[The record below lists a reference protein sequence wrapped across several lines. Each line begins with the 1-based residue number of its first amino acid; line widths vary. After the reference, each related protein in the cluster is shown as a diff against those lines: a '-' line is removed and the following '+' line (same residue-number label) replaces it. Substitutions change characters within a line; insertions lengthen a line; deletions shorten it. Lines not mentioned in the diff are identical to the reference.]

1 MELGS
6 KNLSVAIG
14 FIGKTT
20 NALSLKCMMEFDDIV
35 KTFGSKAVNMIEAKP
50 LEINYLLGRECEL
63 PQINKSATKYPTSS
77 SIYENKD
84 GSASITFGNYKTINI
99 ESESDSETESIHVNV
114 VNIEEKEILLNIE
127 TVENLYRNS

>member
-20 NALSLKCMMEFDDIV
+20 NSLSLKCMMEFDDIV
-35 KTFGSKAVNMIEAKP
+35 KTFGSKVVNMIEAEP
-50 LEINYLLGRECEL
+50 LKINHLLGQEWEL
-63 PQINKSATKYPTSS
+63 PQINKPKTKYPTSS

-84 GSASITFGNYKTINI
+84 GNASITFGNYKTINI
-99 ESESDSETESIHVNV
+99 ESEFDSETEYVHVNV
-114 VNIEEKEILLNIE
+114 VNIEEKEILLSIE
-127 TVENLYRNS
+127 TIENLYRNS